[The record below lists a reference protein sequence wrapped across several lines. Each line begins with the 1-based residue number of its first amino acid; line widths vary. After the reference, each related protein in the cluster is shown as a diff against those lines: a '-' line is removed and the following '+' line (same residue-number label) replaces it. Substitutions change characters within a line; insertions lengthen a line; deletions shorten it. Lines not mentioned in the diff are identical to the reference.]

1 MLPRR
6 EWRELLAA
14 QFRLMVAQLQLST
27 RPTGKLV
34 ESGGDGYDP
43 RAVSAPRLVE
53 ARALALAIG
62 RASEFGFFRPA
73 CLVRSIALHRLLLAR
88 GIVGGRVQVG
98 VVLQDG
104 RLAAHAW
111 VEYAGE
117 ILGDDPHAVAHFDR
131 LPGLA
136 FSDEPVSRAP

>member
-1 MLPRR
+1 MPVFFHD
-6 EWRELLAA
+6 LLLL
-14 QFRLMVAQLQLST
+14 RG
-27 RPTGKLV
+27 GK
-34 ESGGDGYDP
+34 
-43 RAVSAPRLVE
+43 
-53 ARALALAIG
+53 

-117 ILGDDPHAVAHFDR
+117 ILGDDPNILSHFDP
-131 LPGLA
+131 LPGL
-136 FSDEPVSRAP
+136 SLIDGPLNLAPEAPPDAESARSTG